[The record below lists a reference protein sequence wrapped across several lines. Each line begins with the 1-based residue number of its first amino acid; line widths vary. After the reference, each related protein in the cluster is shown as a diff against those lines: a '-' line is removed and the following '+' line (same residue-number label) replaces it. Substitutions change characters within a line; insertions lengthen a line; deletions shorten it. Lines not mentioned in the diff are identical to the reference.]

1 MSSAG
6 SSDTAAPS
14 AEGAASILHVDMD
27 AFFASVELV
36 RRPELR
42 GRPVLVGGTGERGVV
57 AAASYE
63 ARVYGIH
70 SAMSSVVARRL
81 CPDAVFLP
89 GDHAHYGEVS
99 RRVMAI
105 FRRFTPLV
113 EPLSL
118 DEAFLDV
125 SGSVALL
132 GTPLEQATEIRR
144 IVSTEEGL
152 GCSVGVAPNKYLA
165 KLASEQA
172 KPRVGERGPEA
183 GVGVLV
189 VRSGEV
195 GGFLERLPVSAIWGV
210 GPRTDER
217 LQRLGIR
224 TVGKLAEVPEH
235 TLVELFGEV
244 LGRHLW
250 RLARGIDDRPVDPAQ
265 SVKSVSHEETFAVD
279 RTGREDLHHELVRQS
294 NAVAGRLRAGGIAGR
309 TVTLKV
315 RFVDFT
321 TVTRSH
327 TRVDPTDVAA
337 EIVETAGELL
347 DGLDPTPGVRLLGVG
362 VSGLQDASVRQ
373 LRFEDLDT
381 RTRRQAER
389 TVDEIRKRFG
399 KEIIGP
405 GSAFSS
411 SDEPRPD
418 AGSRPWGPD
427 NISQGHEGHEGREG
441 REGA

>member
-1 MSSAG
+1 M
-6 SSDTAAPS
+6 SDTPS
-14 AEGAASILHVDMD
+14 PGPPVPPGPPGPAGGDLATILHVDMD

-36 RRPELR
+36 RHPELR

-63 ARVYGIH
+63 ARVFGVH
-70 SAMSSVVARRL
+70 SAMPSVVARRL

-89 GDHAHYGEVS
+89 GDHSHYGEVS

-125 SGSVALL
+125 SGSVTLL
-132 GTPLEQATEIRR
+132 GPPAEQAAEIRR
-144 IVSTEEGL
+144 LVHAEEGL

-172 KPRVGERGPEA
+172 KPRVSERGTEEGA
-183 GVGVLV
+183 GVLV
-189 VRSGEV
+189 VCSDEV
-195 GGFLERLPVSAIWGV
+195 ADFLEPLPVSAIWGV

-217 LQRLGIR
+217 LQRLGVR
-224 TVGKLAEVPEH
+224 TVGKLAEVPEQ
-235 TLVELFGEV
+235 TLADLFGETV
-244 LGRHLW
+244 GRHLW
-250 RLARGIDDRPVDPAQ
+250 RLARGVDERPVDPEQ
-265 SVKSVSHEETFAVD
+265 SVKSISHEETFATD
-279 RTGREDLHHELVRQS
+279 RTSHGELRRYLARQAD
-294 NAVAGRLRAGGIAGR
+294 AVAVRLRAGGIAGR

-315 RFVDFT
+315 RFADFS

-327 TRVDPTDVAA
+327 TRADPTDVAA
-337 EIVETAGELL
+337 EILETADDLL
-347 DGLDPTPGVRLLGVG
+347 AGLDPTPGVRLLGVG

-373 LRFEDLDT
+373 LRFEDLGT

-389 TVDEIRKRFG
+389 TVDEIRNRFG

-405 GSAFSS
+405 GGALPSP
-411 SDEPRPD
+411 DGPRPGP
-418 AGSRPWGPD
+418 GSGPWGPD
-427 NISQGHEGHEGREG
+427 E
-441 REGA
+441 A

>member
-1 MSSAG
+1 MSDAHSSGPTGPSDPPEG
-6 SSDTAAPS
+6 SPAT
-14 AEGAASILHVDMD
+14 ILHVDMD

-36 RRPELR
+36 RHPELR

-63 ARVYGIH
+63 ARVFGVH
-70 SAMSSVVARRL
+70 SAMPSVVARRL

-89 GDHAHYGEVS
+89 GDHSHYGEVS
-99 RRVMAI
+99 RRIMAI

-125 SGSVALL
+125 SGSVTLL
-132 GTPLEQATEIRR
+132 GPPADQATEIRR
-144 IVSTEEGL
+144 LVHVEEGL

-172 KPRVGERGPEA
+172 KPRVSERGTEGGA
-183 GVGVLV
+183 GVLV

-195 GGFLERLPVSAIWGV
+195 ADFLEPLPVSTIWGV

-217 LQRLGIR
+217 LQRLGVR

-235 TLVELFGEV
+235 TLVDLFGEMV
-244 LGRHLW
+244 GRHLW
-250 RLARGIDDRPVDPAQ
+250 RLARGIDERPVDPEQ
-265 SVKSVSHEETFAVD
+265 SVKSISHEETFASD
-279 RTGREDLHHELVRQS
+279 RTSHGELRRDLVRQAD
-294 NAVAGRLRAGGIAGR
+294 AVAVRLRAGGSAGR
-309 TVTLKV
+309 TVTVKV
-315 RFVDFT
+315 RFADFE

-327 TRVDPTDVAA
+327 TRADPTDVAA
-337 EIVETAGELL
+337 EILEVAAGLL
-347 DGLDPTPGVRLLGVG
+347 VGLDPTPGVRLLGVG

-381 RTRRQAER
+381 RTRGQAER
-389 TVDEIRKRFG
+389 TVDEIRHRFG
-399 KEIIGP
+399 KGIIGHGGAFPSSDGPRP
-405 GSAFSS
+405 GSGNS
-411 SDEPRPD
+411 
-418 AGSRPWGPD
+418 PWGPD
-427 NISQGHEGHEGREG
+427 E
-441 REGA
+441 A

>member
-1 MSSAG
+1 M
-6 SSDTAAPS
+6 SDTPS
-14 AEGAASILHVDMD
+14 PGPPVPPGPPGPAGGDLATILHVDMD

-36 RRPELR
+36 RHPELR

-63 ARVYGIH
+63 ARVFGVH
-70 SAMSSVVARRL
+70 SAMPSVVARRL

-89 GDHAHYGEVS
+89 GDHSHYGEVS

-125 SGSVALL
+125 SGSVTLL
-132 GTPLEQATEIRR
+132 GPPAEQAAEIRR
-144 IVSTEEGL
+144 LVHAEEGL

-172 KPRVGERGPEA
+172 KPRVSERGTEEGA
-183 GVGVLV
+183 GVLV
-189 VRSGEV
+189 VCSDEV
-195 GGFLERLPVSAIWGV
+195 ADFLEPLPVSAIWGV

-217 LQRLGIR
+217 LQRLGVR
-224 TVGKLAEVPEH
+224 TVGKLAEVPEQ
-235 TLVELFGEV
+235 TLADLFGETV
-244 LGRHLW
+244 GRHLW
-250 RLARGIDDRPVDPAQ
+250 RLARGVDERPVDPEQ
-265 SVKSVSHEETFAVD
+265 SVKSISHEETFATD
-279 RTGREDLHHELVRQS
+279 RTSHGELRRYLARQAD
-294 NAVAGRLRAGGIAGR
+294 AVAVRLRAGGIAGR

-315 RFVDFT
+315 RFADFS

-327 TRVDPTDVAA
+327 TRADPTDVAA
-337 EIVETAGELL
+337 EILETADDLL
-347 DGLDPTPGVRLLGVG
+347 AGLDPTPGVRLLGVG

-373 LRFEDLDT
+373 LRFEDLST

-389 TVDEIRKRFG
+389 TVDEIRNRFG

-405 GSAFSS
+405 GGALPS
-411 SDEPRPD
+411 PD
-418 AGSRPWGPD
+418 GPPGPGSGPWGPD
-427 NISQGHEGHEGREG
+427 E
-441 REGA
+441 A

>member
-1 MSSAG
+1 M
-6 SSDTAAPS
+6 SDTPS
-14 AEGAASILHVDMD
+14 PGPPVPPGPPGPAGGDLATILHVDMD

-36 RRPELR
+36 RHPELR

-63 ARVYGIH
+63 ARVFGVH
-70 SAMSSVVARRL
+70 SAMPSVVARRL

-89 GDHAHYGEVS
+89 GDHSHYGEVS

-125 SGSVALL
+125 SGSVTLL
-132 GTPLEQATEIRR
+132 GPPAEQAAEIRR
-144 IVSTEEGL
+144 LVHAEEGL

-172 KPRVGERGPEA
+172 KPRFSERGTEEGA
-183 GVGVLV
+183 GVLV
-189 VRSGEV
+189 VCSDEV
-195 GGFLERLPVSAIWGV
+195 ADFLEPLPVSAIWGV

-217 LQRLGIR
+217 LQRLGVR
-224 TVGKLAEVPEH
+224 TVGKLAEVPEQ
-235 TLVELFGEV
+235 TLADLFGETV
-244 LGRHLW
+244 GRHLW
-250 RLARGIDDRPVDPAQ
+250 RLARGVDERPVDPEQ
-265 SVKSVSHEETFAVD
+265 SVKSISHEETFATD
-279 RTGREDLHHELVRQS
+279 RTSHGELRRYLARQAD
-294 NAVAGRLRAGGIAGR
+294 AVAVRLRAGGIAGR

-315 RFVDFT
+315 RFADFS

-327 TRVDPTDVAA
+327 TRADPTDVAA
-337 EIVETAGELL
+337 EILETADDLL
-347 DGLDPTPGVRLLGVG
+347 AGLDPTPGVRLLGVG

-373 LRFEDLDT
+373 LRFEDLGT

-389 TVDEIRKRFG
+389 TVDEIRNRFG

-405 GSAFSS
+405 GGALPS
-411 SDEPRPD
+411 PD
-418 AGSRPWGPD
+418 GPPGPGSGPWGPD
-427 NISQGHEGHEGREG
+427 E
-441 REGA
+441 A

>member
-1 MSSAG
+1 
-6 SSDTAAPS
+6 
-14 AEGAASILHVDMD
+14 MD

-42 GRPVLVGGTGERGVV
+42 GQPVLVGGTGERGVV

-132 GTPLEQATEIRR
+132 GTPVEQAAEIRR
-144 IVSTEEGL
+144 LVNTEEGL

-183 GVGVLV
+183 GVGVLE
-189 VRSGEV
+189 VRPEEV
-195 GGFLERLPVSAIWGV
+195 EGFLEQLPVSAIWGV

-217 LQRLGIR
+217 LQRLGVR

-250 RLARGIDDRPVDPAQ
+250 RLARGIDERPVDPEQ
-265 SVKSVSHEETFAVD
+265 SVKSVSHEETFPVD
-279 RTGREDLHHELVRQS
+279 LISRGDLRRELVRQS
-294 NAVAGRLRAGGIAGR
+294 DAVAGRLRAGGIAGR

-315 RFVDFT
+315 RFADFT

-337 EIVETAGELL
+337 EILETADELL
-347 DGLDPTPGVRLLGVG
+347 AGLDPTPGVRLLGVG
-362 VSGLQDASVRQ
+362 VSGLRDASVRQ

-381 RTRRQAER
+381 RTQRQAER
-389 TVDEIRKRFG
+389 TIDEIRKRFG

-405 GSAFSS
+405 GRAFHS

-427 NISQGHEGHEGREG
+427 E
-441 REGA
+441 A

>member
-1 MSSAG
+1 
-6 SSDTAAPS
+6 
-14 AEGAASILHVDMD
+14 MD

-42 GRPVLVGGTGERGVV
+42 GQPVLVGGTGERGVV

-99 RRVMAI
+99 QRVMAI

-132 GTPLEQATEIRR
+132 GTPVEQAAEIRR
-144 IVSTEEGL
+144 LVNTEEGL

-183 GVGVLV
+183 GVGVLE
-189 VRSGEV
+189 VRPEEV
-195 GGFLERLPVSAIWGV
+195 EGFLEQLPVSAIWGV

-217 LQRLGIR
+217 LHRLGVR

-250 RLARGIDDRPVDPAQ
+250 RLARGIDERPVDPEQ
-265 SVKSVSHEETFAVD
+265 SVKSVSHEETFPVD
-279 RTGREDLHHELVRQS
+279 LISRGDLRRELVRQS
-294 NAVAGRLRAGGIAGR
+294 DAVAGRLRAGGIAGR

-315 RFVDFT
+315 RFADFT

-337 EIVETAGELL
+337 EILETADELL
-347 DGLDPTPGVRLLGVG
+347 AGLDPTPGVRLLGVG

-381 RTRRQAER
+381 RTQRQAER
-389 TVDEIRKRFG
+389 TIDEIRKRFG

-405 GSAFSS
+405 GRAFPS

-427 NISQGHEGHEGREG
+427 
-441 REGA
+441 GA

>member
-1 MSSAG
+1 
-6 SSDTAAPS
+6 
-14 AEGAASILHVDMD
+14 MD

-42 GRPVLVGGTGERGVV
+42 GQPVLVGGTGERGVV

-132 GTPLEQATEIRR
+132 GTPVEQAAEIRR
-144 IVSTEEGL
+144 LVNTEEGL

-172 KPRVGERGPEA
+172 KPRVGERGLEA
-183 GVGVLV
+183 GVGVLE
-189 VRSGEV
+189 VRPEEV
-195 GGFLERLPVSAIWGV
+195 EGFLEQLPVSAIWGV

-217 LQRLGIR
+217 LQRLGVR

-250 RLARGIDDRPVDPAQ
+250 RLARGIDERPVDPEQ
-265 SVKSVSHEETFAVD
+265 SVKSVSHEETFPVD
-279 RTGREDLHHELVRQS
+279 LISRGDLRRELVRQS
-294 NAVAGRLRAGGIAGR
+294 DAVAGRLRAGGIAGR

-315 RFVDFT
+315 RFADFT

-337 EIVETAGELL
+337 EILETADELL
-347 DGLDPTPGVRLLGVG
+347 AGLDPTPGVRLLGVG
-362 VSGLQDASVRQ
+362 VSGLRDASVRQ
-373 LRFEDLDT
+373 LRFEDLGT
-381 RTRRQAER
+381 RTQRQAER
-389 TVDEIRKRFG
+389 TIDEIRKRFG

-405 GSAFSS
+405 GRAFHS

-418 AGSRPWGPD
+418 TGSRPWGPD
-427 NISQGHEGHEGREG
+427 E
-441 REGA
+441 A

>member
-1 MSSAG
+1 
-6 SSDTAAPS
+6 
-14 AEGAASILHVDMD
+14 MD

-42 GRPVLVGGTGERGVV
+42 GKPVLVGGAGERGVV

-70 SAMSSVVARRL
+70 SAMSSVVALRL
-81 CPDAVFLP
+81 CPDAIFLP

-99 RRVMAI
+99 RRVMSI

-132 GTPLEQATEIRR
+132 GSAVEQAAEIRR
-144 IVSTEEGL
+144 LVLLEEGL
-152 GCSVGVAPNKYLA
+152 GCSVGIAPNKYLA

-172 KPRVGERGPEA
+172 KPRVGERGIEP

-189 VRSGEV
+189 VHPDEV
-195 GGFLERLPVSAIWGV
+195 EGFLGPLPVSAIWGV

-217 LQRLGIR
+217 LQGLGVR
-224 TVGKLAEVPEH
+224 TVGKLAEVPER
-235 TLVELFGEV
+235 TLEDLFGETV
-244 LGRHLW
+244 GRHLW
-250 RLARGIDDRPVDPAQ
+250 QLSRGIDLRPVDPEQ
-265 SVKSVSHEETFAVD
+265 SVKSVSHEETFAED
-279 RTGREDLHHELVRQS
+279 RTSHGELRSDLLRQAD
-294 NAVAGRLRAGGIAGR
+294 AVAERLRAGGIAGR
-309 TVTLKV
+309 TVTIKV
-315 RFVDFT
+315 RFADFT

-327 TRVDPTDVAA
+327 TRADPTDVAA
-337 EIVETAGELL
+337 EIIETAENLL
-347 DGLDPTPGVRLLGVG
+347 MTLDPSPGVRLLGVG
-362 VSGLQDASVRQ
+362 VSSLQDSSVRQ
-373 LRFEDLDT
+373 LRFEDLGT

-399 KEIIGP
+399 RDVIGP
-405 GSAFSS
+405 GSTLSPA
-411 SDEPRPD
+411 EGPRPD
-418 AGSRPWGPD
+418 LGSRPWGP
-427 NISQGHEGHEGREG
+427 
-441 REGA
+441 EGA